1 MAALSSKLSLRI
13 ASIPLTLRN
22 LRLGLG
28 AFAGRKR
35 FRDIDG
41 FSKGAVRLAAHI
53 TFIVLVRR
61 NQFPFAGSFLFGG
74 RVVPLRSVQVRYRC
88 SGGLSVLQSG
98 VGLTSGSGWG

>member
-1 MAALSSKLSLRI
+1 MAALSSKLSLCI

-53 TFIVLVRR
+53 TFIVFVRL
-61 NQFPFAGSFLFGG
+61 NQFPFAASFLFGG
-74 RVVPLRSVQVRYRC
+74 RCSSSQECSSKISLLRRS
-88 SGGLSVLQSG
+88 
-98 VGLTSGSGWG
+98 